1 MCTWNFRAYS
11 QSVLTNDGAY
21 EQFGLYRVASLLHV
35 TSQHY
40 TLPDGGHVYGHSQF
54 ASTASGLQPLMEAG
68 LDSIGAVELRNAVSA
83 AFGMELP
90 ATATFDYPSAEAL
103 ATYIAGKTGVAD
115 AEHSAWTHASFVAVS
130 APDSAT
136 YIQQIAQDLA
146 DIVSGKP
153 DVADPN
159 R

>member
-1 MCTWNFRAYS
+1 
-11 QSVLTNDGAY
+11 
-21 EQFGLYRVASLLHV
+21 
-35 TSQHY
+35 
-40 TLPDGGHVYGHSQF
+40 
-54 ASTASGLQPLMEAG
+54 MEAG

-103 ATYIAGKTGVAD
+103 APYIAGKTGVAD
-115 AEHSAWTHASFVAVS
+115 AEHTAWTQPSFVAVS
-130 APDSAT
+130 APDSAA
-136 YIQQIAQDLA
+136 YIQQISQDLA

>member
-1 MCTWNFRAYS
+1 MRTARVCS
-11 QSVLTNDGAY
+11 QIM
-21 EQFGLYRVASLLHV
+21 GLMSSLDQLPALLHV
-35 TSQHY
+35 TPQHD
-40 TLPDGGHVYGHSQF
+40 TLPDRSHVHGQSQF
-54 ASTASGLQPLMEAG
+54 ASTAFGLQPLMEAG

-115 AEHSAWTHASFVAVS
+115 AEHSAWTQPNFVAVS

-153 DVADPN
+153 EGADPN
-159 R
+159 KYSQPLN